1 MRVQLYRNTKHW
13 NWTIAGVFF
22 VLLLL
27 SFIYWNRHSSGVLVD
42 AVIEIG
48 QGGFHRKYALSNTLD
63 LSSFQ
68 SGRDNVYLPL
78 EQGADLMEALD
89 IKYQFDRSQK
99 PRLISRVRKTQLRQY
114 SRIII
119 LTVEGDN
126 EEDALAYMGNII
138 ESVIQRHD
146 RIFEKRA
153 KYTKEYVGSMRRA
166 MNEQI
171 RSCLN
176 PTQGYRKAKDALIGV
191 DQTKSCHAENMV
203 NLVVLL
209 SRINYLTS
217 EVNVFRS
224 SVLLKPTVR

>member
-1 MRVQLYRNTKHW
+1 MCVGLYQNKKHW
-13 NWTIAGVFF
+13 KWTVAGLFF

-48 QGGFHRKYALSNTLD
+48 QGGSHREYAISNNLD
-63 LSSFQ
+63 LSSFPTD
-68 SGRDNVYLPL
+68 RNNVYLPL
-78 EQGADLMEALD
+78 EKGADLMETLD

-99 PRLISRVRKTQLRQY
+99 PRLISRIRKTQLRQY
-114 SRIII
+114 SRVII

-126 EEDALAYMGNII
+126 EEDALAYMANII

-153 KYTKEYVGSMRRA
+153 KFTKENVGRMRRA
-166 MNEQI
+166 LNEQV

-176 PTQGYRKAKDALIGV
+176 PTQGYLKAKDGLMSV
-191 DQTKSCHAENMV
+191 DQTKSCHIENMA
-203 NLVVLL
+203 NLVFLL

-224 SVLLKPTVR
+224 SVLLKPTAR